1 MDLAAAFG
9 GLPFFIMAT
18 RLSISG
24 VEHLLGFFCCS
35 ADNYLCVDAV
45 FFTPVLPHHRT
56 FIIPTNLPQQNF
68 NK

>member
-1 MDLAAAFG
+1 
-9 GLPFFIMAT
+9 MAT

-24 VEHLLGFFCCS
+24 VEHLLGVFCCS
-35 ADNYLCVDAV
+35 ADNYLCIDAV

-68 NK
+68 NKC